1 VLKWSAAL
9 DKKKRVVGRPKVIG
23 DSFPLC
29 SCFGANGNAA
39 ADADSS
45 TDYCILLRF
54 LRNGAEEQRAKLN
67 STFCLSSS
75 RRLVFMFD
83 VVASIDYQLMDHV
96 RRKDAD
102 LIEHGEFVRVWLS
115 QRGTQEIVHDE
126 SVDLAAYSSF

>member
-1 VLKWSAAL
+1 
-9 DKKKRVVGRPKVIG
+9 
-23 DSFPLC
+23 
-29 SCFGANGNAA
+29 
-39 ADADSS
+39 
-45 TDYCILLRF
+45 
-54 LRNGAEEQRAKLN
+54 
-67 STFCLSSS
+67 
-75 RRLVFMFD
+75 MFD